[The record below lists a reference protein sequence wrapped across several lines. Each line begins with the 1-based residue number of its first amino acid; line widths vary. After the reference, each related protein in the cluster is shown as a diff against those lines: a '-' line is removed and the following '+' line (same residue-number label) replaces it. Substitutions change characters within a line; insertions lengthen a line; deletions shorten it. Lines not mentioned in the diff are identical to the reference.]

1 MSDPART
8 PCPCSSSP
16 PPWPRPQRL
25 SWDYH
30 CPSNNGLY
38 SKDIDKEAC
47 RSPVL
52 FFSCIGKFTVTFETR
67 SFRGTV
73 FSLGFPMSFD
83 IRCIRS
89 VLITYLYMFNIAMTR
104 LIVILVKV
112 LHSYEKY
119 SDLLSAEHY
128 IWWVQIKSPRI
139 KHTEYKPMQICKSCT
154 FSCIM

>member
-1 MSDPART
+1 MRSAPLVCLFLTLWVGQTAAEENER
-8 PCPCSSSP
+8 PRAHSLPLQQLSSTVT
-16 PPWPRPQRL
+16 RPQRL

-52 FFSCIGKFTVTFETR
+52 FFSCIGKFTFTFETR

-73 FSLGFPMSFD
+73 FSLGFPISFD

-128 IWWVQIKSPRI
+128 V
-139 KHTEYKPMQICKSCT
+139 
-154 FSCIM
+154 